1 MKRPTRR
8 CLLVALAS
16 IVAAAS
22 LAHAPRARADGA
34 APSPAHRYGFV
45 VQSELDRDAVQ
56 ALHRLPE
63 ENAPERFFRSV
74 TGREYTIEVS
84 RDGSRVEVRRQG
96 QGPVR
101 GQLERPQRGA
111 LWRYELTEG
120 TFAGGVLVLDTVNR
134 AGRLVVRGSGVPVVS
149 IERGA
154 LTPAP

>member
-22 LAHAPRARADGA
+22 LAHAPRASADGA
-34 APSPAHRYGFV
+34 APSPAQRYRFV
-45 VQSELDRDAVQ
+45 VQSELDRVAVQ
-56 ALHRLPE
+56 AMHRLPE
-63 ENAPERFFRSV
+63 ENAPERFFRPV

-84 RDGSRVEVRRQG
+84 RDGSRVEVRRPG
-96 QGPVR
+96 QGIVR
-101 GQLERPQRGA
+101 GQFERPQNGA

-120 TFAGGVLVLDTVNR
+120 TFAGGVLALDTVSR
-134 AGRLVVRGSGVPVVS
+134 TGRLVVRGSGVPVVS

-154 LTPAP
+154 TAPAP